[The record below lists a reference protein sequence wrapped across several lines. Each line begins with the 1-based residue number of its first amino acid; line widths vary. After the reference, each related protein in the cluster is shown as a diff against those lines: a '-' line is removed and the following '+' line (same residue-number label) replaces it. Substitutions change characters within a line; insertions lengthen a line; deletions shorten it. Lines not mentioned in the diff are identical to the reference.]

1 MSNMAFWIESV
12 WLAVCLYW
20 AFTSRRVKPVARHEG
35 PATRALQIGLLAC
48 FAVLM
53 FGPWPVAAFLE
64 LQIVPRSA
72 FSSLMG
78 LAVAIFGAAIAIAA
92 RSYLGGNWSAGATIK
107 EGHELIRTGP
117 YALVRHPI
125 YLGLTIAA
133 LGTALAFGQM
143 RNLIALPILIVA
155 FRLKQ
160 LNEERL
166 LLESFG
172 DRYRAYQQAVRSAM
186 IPFLL

>member
-20 AFTSRRVKPVARHEG
+20 ALTSRRVKPVARHEG
-35 PATRALQIGLLAC
+35 PATRAVQIGLLVC

-53 FGPWPVAAFLE
+53 FRPWPTGVFFE
-64 LQIVPRSA
+64 FQIVPRSV
-72 FSSLMG
+72 FSSLIG
-78 LAVAIFGAAIAIAA
+78 LGIAIFGAAIAIAA
-92 RSYLGGNWSAGATIK
+92 RSSLGGNWSAGATIK

-133 LGTALAFGQM
+133 LGTALAFGEL
-143 RNLIALPILIVA
+143 RNLIALPVLIVA

-160 LNEERL
+160 LNEERF
-166 LLESFG
+166 LLETFG
-172 DRYRAYQQAVRSAM
+172 DRYRAYQHAVRSAM